1 MHAKH
6 ARPVGRRRDDAA
18 LGRVAIAADDDR
30 QAPQLGSTQHLDG
43 RDELVEVDV
52 QHPRGHVS
60 SLAPADYARDMAGQ
74 GGTRATEQLARL
86 GIEHAVHKYRHDP
99 RHASYGQEAS
109 ELLGVPAE
117 RVFKTLV
124 ADVDGQLTVGVVPVS
139 GSLDLKALAA
149 AVGGKKA
156 VMADPAQAEKASG
169 YVTGGIAPVG
179 LRRPLPVVV
188 DESALAYDTV
198 FCSAGQRG
206 LEIEL
211 APADL
216 VRAAAA
222 RTAPIARD

>member
-1 MHAKH
+1 M
-6 ARPVGRRRDDAA
+6 P
-18 LGRVAIAADDDR
+18 
-30 QAPQLGSTQHLDG
+30 P
-43 RDELVEVDV
+43 
-52 QHPRGHVS
+52 
-60 SLAPADYARDMAGQ
+60 
-74 GGTRATEQLARL
+74 GGTRATDQLGRL
-86 GIEHAVHKYRHDP
+86 GITYVLHRYAHDP
-99 RHASYGQEAS
+99 RHPSYGQEAS
-109 ELLGVPAE
+109 EALGVPAD

-124 ADVDGQLTVGVVPVS
+124 ADIDGQLTVAVVPVA

-156 VMADPAQAEKASG
+156 AMADPAQAEKASG

-179 LRRPLPVVV
+179 LRRALPVVV
-188 DESALAYDTV
+188 DETALRHVTV

-216 VRAAAA
+216 VAAAQA

>member
-1 MHAKH
+1 M
-6 ARPVGRRRDDAA
+6 AR
-18 LGRVAIAADDDR
+18 
-30 QAPQLGSTQHLDG
+30 
-43 RDELVEVDV
+43 
-52 QHPRGHVS
+52 
-60 SLAPADYARDMAGQ
+60 
-74 GGTRATEQLARL
+74 GGTRATERLARL
-86 GIEHAVHKYRHDP
+86 GIPHLLHHYTHDP
-99 RHASYGQEAS
+99 QHASYGQEAS
-109 ELLGVPAE
+109 QALGVPPD

-124 ADVDGQLTVGVVPVS
+124 ADVDGKLTVAVVPVA

-156 VMADPAQAEKASG
+156 AMADPARAERASG

-188 DESALAYDTV
+188 DETALGHPTV

-216 VRAAAA
+216 IAAADA
-222 RTAPIARD
+222 RTASIGRV